1 VVTRKDLLHPIQLPD
16 TSDLLSQSQVKPLYV
31 TDTNEWRQPVPRVA
45 FILPKDASRSLPL
58 VFSDSDDE
66 CDDPLA
72 TRLTTGGQRPK
83 QSGGVEPVSTVEVGR
98 CARSYSDSPPGDI
111 WAMLIAEET
120 KATGAYRASSC
131 A

>member
-1 VVTRKDLLHPIQLPD
+1 MVTRKDLLHPIQLPD

-31 TDTNEWRQPVPRVA
+31 IDTNEWRQPVPRA
-45 FILPKDASRSLPL
+45 SFILPKDASRSLPL

-72 TRLTTGGQRPK
+72 TRLTTGGQPPK
-83 QSGGVEPVSTVEVGR
+83 QSGDSEPVSTVEVGR